1 MSLPRF
7 IQIHTLHTYPAA
19 LLNRDDAGLAKRLPL
34 GNAVRT
40 RISSQCLKR
49 HWRVTE
55 DQFSLANLEVPMA
68 IRSRSTLELI
78 SKRIRENGISAALEQ
93 AAVEALR
100 DADAGS
106 RAEFLAGWAQT
117 ASEALR
123 DAGLLDKRGKNIIGD
138 DALKTGQAVL
148 MGKAEIDYIT
158 NLCVNAI
165 PLAIVLKN
173 NIAKCDGSPENI
185 YALLI
190 GSSFLPAALHKKIE
204 KDGVDKH
211 ADELNKLFKKEVQKL
226 SESEI
231 LKSEIKFRL
240 LSEKEN
246 LETLKHGSGLESALF
261 GRMVTSDILA
271 SCEASVSVAHA
282 FTVHHAQVENDY
294 FTVVDDLMQEAGDL
308 GSAGIFD
315 TELASGLYY
324 GYVVIDVPQLL
335 ENLEGIAA
343 KDCFS
348 ESTPAERRE
357 LAGRVVQ
364 HLLHLIATVSPG
376 AKRGSTAPFDW
387 AKFMLVEAGDW
398 QPRSLAGAFH
408 DALPLEDKTSADTIR
423 QRAVARMT
431 QEISAMDEAYG
442 APLARRFLALDAVDV
457 PGAERANL
465 TKLGEWA
472 SEIVKKGKC

>member
-49 HWRVTE
+49 HCRVTYY
-55 DQFSLANLEVPMA
+55 QFALSKLDVPMS
-68 IRSRSTLELI
+68 IRSRGTLELI
-78 SKRIRENGISAALEQ
+78 SQRIQKNGITAALAQ
-93 AAVEALR
+93 AAA
-100 DADAGS
+100 
-106 RAEFLAGWAQT
+106 
-117 ASEALR
+117 EALR
-123 DAGLLDKRGKNIIGD
+123 DAGLLDKGGKDKKGD

-148 MGKAEIDYIT
+148 MGLPEIDYLVSRCTELAQSSPDELTLKT
-158 NLCVNAI
+158 NI
-165 PLAIVLKN
+165 I
-173 NIAKCDGSPENI
+173 
-185 YALLI
+185 
-190 GSSFLPAALHKKIE
+190 AALKEEKKNIE
-204 KDGVDKH
+204 
-211 ADELNKLFKKEVQKL
+211 A
-226 SESEI
+226 I
-231 LKSEIKFRL
+231 
-240 LSEKEN
+240 
-246 LETLKHGSGLESALF
+246 KHGSGLESALF

-271 SCEASVSVAHA
+271 SREASVSVAHA
-282 FTVHHAQVENDY
+282 FTVHQAQVENDY
-294 FTVVDDLMQEAGDL
+294 FTVVDDLMQEAGEL

-324 GYVVIDVPQLL
+324 GYVVVDVPQLV

-343 KDCFS
+343 KDCFADG
-348 ESTPAERRE
+348 TPAERRE
-357 LAGRVVQ
+357 LAGRVVE

-408 DALPLEDKTSADTIR
+408 DALPLEVKGNTDTIR
-423 QRAVARMT
+423 QRAVTRIT

-442 APLARRFLALDAVDV
+442 APLARRFLALDAVEIA
-457 PGAERANL
+457 GAERANL

-472 SEIVKKGKC
+472 SAIVRQGAC

>member
-55 DQFSLANLEVPMA
+55 DQFSLANLDVPMA
-68 IRSRSTLELI
+68 VRSRSTLELI
-78 SKRIRENGISAALEQ
+78 SKRIQENGISAALAQ
-93 AAVEALR
+93 AAV
-100 DADAGS
+100 
-106 RAEFLAGWAQT
+106 
-117 ASEALR
+117 EALR
-123 DAGLLDKRGKNIIGD
+123 DAGLLDKGGKDKKGE

-148 MGKAEIDYIT
+148 LGKPEIDYLVRRCT
-158 NLCVNAI
+158 ELAQSSADEKSLKAAI
-165 PLAIVLKN
+165 IGALKN
-173 NIAKCDGSPENI
+173 EKKNIEAI
-185 YALLI
+185 
-190 GSSFLPAALHKKIE
+190 
-204 KDGVDKH
+204 
-211 ADELNKLFKKEVQKL
+211 
-226 SESEI
+226 
-231 LKSEIKFRL
+231 
-240 LSEKEN
+240 
-246 LETLKHGSGLESALF
+246 KHGSGLESALF

-271 SCEASVSVAHA
+271 SREASVSVAHA
-282 FTVHHAQVENDY
+282 FTVHQAQVENDY

-348 ESTPAERRE
+348 EGTPAERRE

-408 DALPLEDKTSADTIR
+408 NALPLEDKTSADTIR

-465 TKLGEWA
+465 AKLGEWG
-472 SEIVKKGKC
+472 SEIVRQGAC